1 MRELPVSEA
10 HNRVCVKRKM
20 KRTDTSNPDYFHKV
34 VDCQWGCPAHTDV
47 PEYIRLIA
55 QGRFD
60 DAYMVNRESNIF
72 PGILGRVCDRPC
84 EPACRRG
91 RMGEKPVAICRLKRV
106 CADHRGD
113 ITDRLPVAPP
123 EKNGKKVALIG
134 AGCASLAVANDLM
147 PLGYE
152 CTIFEAQAVAGGLM
166 RFNIPAFR
174 LPIKVLN
181 EEIAYIV
188 DMGVEVHYNHRI
200 ESMKELLDQ
209 GFDAVFVGSGAPRGK
224 ELKLPGRYDSEN
236 IYIGID
242 WLESVAFEH
251 IDSIGENVLIIG
263 VGNTAMDCCRTSLRL
278 GAKSVKVM
286 ARKPREFF
294 KASVWELEDAEE
306 ENVEI
311 VVNHSPKEFVIE
323 DGKLKGMIFE
333 LMEYVIENGRIQDQ
347 EVVGEEFIPCDDV
360 VLAIGQEN
368 SFPWI
373 ERDLGIEFN
382 PWEEPVVDKV
392 TFESSRKGVFFG
404 GDAAFGPKNIIW
416 AVEHGHQA
424 AISIHLHCQG
434 ESLTGRLPDG
444 LNLNSTKMGMHEW
457 SYSNSFDPAARR
469 KMIHVPLEVRFS
481 ELGKEVEL
489 GFDAKQAAQEVE
501 RCLNCDIQTVFF
513 DSLCIECDACLDICP
528 TQCLTITSNGD
539 KEDLVKRLK
548 APVVER
554 EQPLFVSDEL
564 KQTSRVMVK
573 DENFCIHC
581 GLCAERCPT
590 SAWDMQKSL
599 LNFPQAVD
607 YNDGNQSGERP
618 CQQRKAG

>member
-1 MRELPVSEA
+1 
-10 HNRVCVKRKM
+10 M

-55 QGRFD
+55 QGRFG

-91 RMGEKPVAICRLKRV
+91 RMDEKPVAICRLKRV
-106 CADHRGD
+106 AADHRGD
-113 ITDRLPVAPP
+113 ITDRLPLAPK
-123 EKNGKKVALIG
+123 EKNGKRIALIG
-134 AGCASLAVANDLM
+134 AGCASLSVANDLM

-174 LPIKVLN
+174 LPIDVLN
-181 EEIAYIV
+181 EEVAYIV

-200 ESMKELLDQ
+200 KSMKELLDQ
-209 GFDAVFVGSGAPRGK
+209 GYDAVFVGTGAPRGK
-224 ELKLPGRYDSEN
+224 ELKLPGRYDTKN

-242 WLESVAFEH
+242 WLESVAFGH
-251 IDSIGENVLIIG
+251 IDSIGKNVLIIG
-263 VGNTAMDCCRTSLRL
+263 VGNTAMDCCRSSLRM
-278 GAKSVKVM
+278 GAKNVKVM

-294 KASVWELEDAEE
+294 KASDWELEDAEE

-311 VVNHSPKEFVIE
+311 VVNHSPREFVTE
-323 DGKLKGMIFE
+323 GGRLKGMMFD
-333 LMEYVIENGRIQDQ
+333 LMEYDIENGRILEQR
-347 EVVGEEFIPCDDV
+347 VTGEKFFPCDDV

-368 SFPWI
+368 SFPWV

-382 PWEEPVVDKV
+382 DREEPVVDEV
-392 TFESSRKGVFFG
+392 TYESSRSGVFFG
-404 GDAAFGPKNIIW
+404 GDSAFGPKNIIW

-424 AISIHLHCQG
+424 AISIHRHCQG
-434 ESLTGRLPDG
+434 ESLSDRLPAL
-444 LNLNSTKMGMHEW
+444 LNLGSRKMGMHEW
-457 SYSNSFDPAARR
+457 SYSNNFDPAARR
-469 KMIHVPLEVRFS
+469 KMMNVPLGARFR
-481 ELGKEVEL
+481 ELSKEVEL
-489 GFDAKQAAQEVE
+489 GFDADQTAKEVE
-501 RCLNCDIQTVFF
+501 RCLNCDIQTVFA

-528 TQCLTITSNGD
+528 TECLTIIPNGD
-539 KEDLVKRLK
+539 EEELIKHLK
-548 APVVER
+548 APVQEPD
-554 EQPLFVSDEL
+554 QPLFVSDEL
-564 KQTSRVMVK
+564 KQTGRVMVK
-573 DENFCIHC
+573 DENFCVHC

-590 SAWDMQKSL
+590 AAWDMQKSL
-599 LNFPQAVD
+599 FKFPQALD
-607 YNDGNQSGERP
+607 YDGNKIGEAP